1 MLISVHLPKTAG
13 SSFLVAIDEHF
24 GGRLLRDYGD
34 RPINKS
40 TLRRNLHAV
49 IGCLRNAF
57 PRTDLQQYE
66 CIHGHFMPIKYY
78 FLRTPL
84 EKRYVV
90 WMRDPIERLASHYFY
105 WLQNYNPHD
114 AGDLHRRVVEEK
126 WSLERF
132 CLGPEMRNTYSKFFW
147 RFPLDNF
154 HFIGIT
160 EFYDE
165 DLKQFSDDVLNAPLE
180 IYRKN
185 VNRRGEQRSYIEAG
199 GLRRK
204 LEAHHSADMALYR
217 HALKLRENRLANTA
231 RHN

>member
-1 MLISVHLPKTAG
+1 VLISVHLPKTAG
-13 SSFLVAIDEHF
+13 SSFLVAIDAHF

-40 TLRRNLHAV
+40 TLRRNYQATLR
-49 IGCLRNAF
+49 CLRNAL
-57 PRTDLQQYE
+57 PRPDLQQYE
-66 CIHGHFMPIKYY
+66 CVHGHFMPIKYQ

-84 EKRYVV
+84 QKHFVT

-105 WLQNYNPHD
+105 WIQNYNPHD
-114 AGDLHRRVVEEK
+114 AGYLHRRVVEEK

-147 RFPLDNF
+147 RFPLHKF
-154 HFIGIT
+154 QFIGLT
-160 EFYDE
+160 EFYAQ
-165 DLKQFSDDVLNAPLE
+165 DLEQFSAEFLNAPLE
-180 IYRKN
+180 IYHEN

-204 LEAHHSADMALYR
+204 LEAHHDADMTLYR
-217 HALKLRENRLANTA
+217 QALKLREQRRSDVLQDD
-231 RHN
+231 